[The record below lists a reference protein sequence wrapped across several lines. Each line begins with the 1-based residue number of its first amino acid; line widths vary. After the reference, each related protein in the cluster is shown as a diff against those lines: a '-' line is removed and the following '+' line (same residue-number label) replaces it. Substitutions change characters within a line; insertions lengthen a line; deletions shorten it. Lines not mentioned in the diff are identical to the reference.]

1 MGIAKTKTNKSKL
14 VKTKKKI
21 ALTKKEKIARRAS
34 KMQKLIEYRKK
45 VKRSKK
51 GKVVPIKK
59 KKQMEADQEIID
71 YSTKKDFEENAVT
84 NA

>member
-1 MGIAKTKTNKSKL
+1 MGISKTKTNKTKHM
-14 VKTKKKI
+14 KTKKKI
-21 ALTKKEKIARRAS
+21 ALTKKQKIARRAS

-59 KKQMEADQEIID
+59 KKQIQADQQIID
-71 YSTKKDFEENAVT
+71 YSTKKDF
-84 NA
+84 